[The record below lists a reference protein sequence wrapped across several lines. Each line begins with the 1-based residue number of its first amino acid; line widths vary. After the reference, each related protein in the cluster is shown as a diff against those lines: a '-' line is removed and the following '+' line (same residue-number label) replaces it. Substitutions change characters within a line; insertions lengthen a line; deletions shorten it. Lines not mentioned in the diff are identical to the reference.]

1 MASLDG
7 AYLELNPSENL
18 QDLVSESCNKKSAPE
33 FFMYDDT
40 PRLEML
46 SYVPQNAGKIL
57 DVGCHLGA
65 FGRAL
70 KDRSN
75 VEVWGIE
82 PNPHTAEIAALQLDR
97 VLNEFLSEDS
107 ALPDQYFDAI
117 VFNDVLEHMPDPWA
131 AIEIAKTKLVNGGHI
146 IASLPN
152 LRHIEN
158 LIHILRQCDFQYET
172 AGIRDRTHLRFFTKT
187 SIPRL
192 FKEHDFQIMRL
203 EGINED
209 WWRPS
214 LVRRIAFRIF
224 KNYLE
229 DTRYTQFAIVAKKL
243 R

>member
-7 AYLELNPSENL
+7 AYLELNS
-18 QDLVSESCNKKSAPE
+18 SESLTNLATESGNKKSTPE

-46 SYVPQNAGKIL
+46 SYVPQDARKIL

-70 KDRSN
+70 KDRSD

-97 VLNEFLSEDS
+97 VFNEFFSEDS
-107 ALPDQYFDAI
+107 ALPDHYFDAI
-117 VFNDVLEHMPDPWA
+117 VFNDVLEHMPDPWT

-158 LIHILRQCDFQYET
+158 LIHILKQCDFQYET
-172 AGIRDRTHLRFFTKT
+172 AGIRDRTHLRFFTKN
-187 SIPRL
+187 SIPSL
-192 FKEHDFQIMRL
+192 FKENDFQIIRL
-203 EGINED
+203 EEINED
-209 WWRPS
+209 WWRSP

-229 DTRYTQFAIVAKKL
+229 DTRYMQFAIVARKL